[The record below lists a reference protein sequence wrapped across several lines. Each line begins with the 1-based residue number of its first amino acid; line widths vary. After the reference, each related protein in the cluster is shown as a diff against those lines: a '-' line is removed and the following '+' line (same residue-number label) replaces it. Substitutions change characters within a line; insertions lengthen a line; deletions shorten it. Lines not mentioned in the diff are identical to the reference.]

1 MEVVDQNKEM
11 YDADYSSRILQYMEK
26 YPNFYFKSSRLAKIT
41 GLSSQKVSKLLLD
54 LHRDGLLHRINIGKS
69 RITPYYKIKL

>member
-26 YPNFYFKSSRLAKIT
+26 YPNFYFKSSRLAKKT